1 MAVTEQKTTRQ
12 SLTDAWAGI
21 SASAMSLQEKLDAY
35 DRVSREL
42 IPEVIAAYD
51 RAIERWSRNEA
62 AAFVPAVGDE
72 IPDFLFPDAD
82 GHLVSIASLLDKG
95 PLVISLNRGHWCPYC
110 RLELRDLAKAHA
122 EIAAAGATII
132 SLIPETARYAH
143 KMIETN
149 ALPFQVLTD
158 LDLSYALSLGL
169 VVPVGQEI
177 RELYESR
184 GLDLPLFQSNSF
196 WLLPIPATIVVG
208 RDGRVKARF
217 VDPDFRHRMPLD
229 ELLAALRS

>member
-1 MAVTEQKTTRQ
+1 MATAEPKTTRQ
-12 SLTDAWAGI
+12 SLTEAWAEI
-21 SASAMSLQEKLDAY
+21 SASDLSLQEKLDAY
-35 DRVSREL
+35 DRVSRAL

-51 RAIERWSRNEA
+51 RAIERWSGNEA
-62 AAFVPAVGDE
+62 ATFVPAIGEPV
-72 IPDFLFPDAD
+72 PDFLFPDAD
-82 GHLVSIASLLDKG
+82 GHLVSISSLLEKG

-110 RLELRDLAKAHA
+110 RLALRGLAQAHA
-122 EIAAAGATII
+122 EIAAAGATIV
-132 SLIPETARYAH
+132 SLIPETGRYAH
-143 KMIETN
+143 QMIATN

-169 VVPVGQEI
+169 VVPAGREI
-177 RELYESR
+177 REIYER
-184 GLDLPLFQSNSF
+184 YGIDLPRFQANEC

-208 RDGRVKARF
+208 SDGRVKARF